1 MKKRALLIITIAVFT
16 ATTIAL
22 ALTVIHQKKDKI
34 DLMVEALLEGE
45 AQYGEC
51 YYEDPGGF
59 WVTSYACT
67 KFPGYK
73 GVIGPCMQPYRF
85 KGAVKGHCY

>member
-1 MKKRALLIITIAVFT
+1 MTLAIVASVS
-16 ATTIAL
+16 IAL
-22 ALTVIHQKKDKI
+22 SIKAIQHKKDKI

-51 YYEDPGGF
+51 YYEHPGGF

-85 KGAVKGHCY
+85 KGAVKGQCY